1 MAGAAAMRAAAV
13 CTGLVCGAVLSLRMA
28 DVAAAPQGAWAVD
41 TSLHGLPL
49 RTTVD
54 SELAQYC
61 LTDYLQGRRTRP
73 EYDARLDAAQRR
85 LAAGG
90 PTRDTLLEIAQAASP
105 DTATAFFADALLADA
120 RNHALRLHFEQALD
134 AVQRGDAPL
143 PAPLRQQVLILLAPG
158 WLYVTQPE
166 TGADFARARR
176 VLDAQGLRH
185 ELLRTHESGTI
196 EENARII
203 ADAILRRSDEYRALA
218 LTSTSKAGPEV
229 GEALSLL
236 EREQRRHTVRA
247 WVNIGGI
254 LQGSPLADWAARWP
268 QRGAVGLLAPFKGWT
283 LASVDSMRTAPNR
296 ARAASWQLPRRLRVV
311 NYLGVP
317 FSGDITRGG
326 RFGYRRILPQGPN
339 DGLTLLPDAMVPGG
353 ETLVKLGLDH
363 YYLDPR
369 IDQKTAALAHLLL
382 RELENTKAILEKAG
396 AE

>member
-1 MAGAAAMRAAAV
+1 MTGAAAMRAAAV
-13 CTGLVCGAVLSLRMA
+13 CAGLVCGVVLSFAMA
-28 DVAAAPQGAWAVD
+28 DAAADGWAVD
-41 TSLHGLPL
+41 TRLHGLPL

-73 EYDARLDAAQRR
+73 DYDVRLDAARQR
-85 LAAGG
+85 LAAAV
-90 PTRDTLLEIAQAASP
+90 THDALLEIAQAASP

-120 RNHALRLHFEQALD
+120 RNHALRLRFEQELA
-134 AVQRGDAPL
+134 AAQRGDAPL
-143 PAPLRQQVLILLAPG
+143 PAALRQDVLILLVPG
-158 WLYVTQPE
+158 WLYITQPE

-176 VLDAQGLRH
+176 VLDAQGLEH
-185 ELLRTHESGTI
+185 HLVRTQESGTI
-196 EENARII
+196 EDNARII
-203 ADAILRRSDEYRALA
+203 ADEIVRLSGQYRALLLVSA
-218 LTSTSKAGPEV
+218 SKAGPEV

-236 EREQRRHTVRA
+236 EREQRSHAART

-268 QRGAVGLLAPFKGWT
+268 QRAAVGLLAPFKGWT
-283 LASVDSMRTAPNR
+283 LASVDSMRTVPSR
-296 ARAASWQLPRRLRVV
+296 ARFERWRLPPRLRVV

-339 DGLTLLPDAMVPGG
+339 DGLTLLLDAVAPGS
-353 ETLVKLGLDH
+353 ETLVQLGLDH

-369 IDQKTAALAHLLL
+369 IDQKTAALARLLL
-382 RELENTKAILEKAG
+382 RELEKAEKAG
-396 AE
+396 SE

>member
-1 MAGAAAMRAAAV
+1 MKGPGLRRPALALLAALLPTAAAHAQEAA
-13 CTGLVCGAVLSLRMA
+13 R
-28 DVAAAPQGAWAVD
+28 PVD

-73 EYDARLDAAQRR
+73 ELDSRLEAARQR
-85 LAAGG
+85 LAASG
-90 PTRDTLLEIAQAASP
+90 PTRDTLLEIARSASP
-105 DTATAFFADALLADA
+105 DTATALFADRLLADT
-120 RNHALRLHFEQALD
+120 RNHALRLRFEEALA

-143 PAPLRQQVLILLAPG
+143 PLAERQDVLILLAPG

-203 ADAILRRSDEYRALA
+203 ADAILRRSGEYRALVLVSA
-218 LTSTSKAGPEV
+218 SKAGPEV

-236 EREQRRHTVRA
+236 ERGQHAHNARA

-283 LASVDSMRTAPNR
+283 LASVDSMRTVSSMRTLFRKGQLGAAAARGELSRR
-296 ARAASWQLPRRLRVV
+296 AVLRRHHPRWPLRLPAHPAA
-311 NYLGVP
+311 
-317 FSGDITRGG
+317 
-326 RFGYRRILPQGPN
+326 GP
-339 DGLTLLPDAMVPGG
+339 
-353 ETLVKLGLDH
+353 
-363 YYLDPR
+363 
-369 IDQKTAALAHLLL
+369 
-382 RELENTKAILEKAG
+382 
-396 AE
+396 